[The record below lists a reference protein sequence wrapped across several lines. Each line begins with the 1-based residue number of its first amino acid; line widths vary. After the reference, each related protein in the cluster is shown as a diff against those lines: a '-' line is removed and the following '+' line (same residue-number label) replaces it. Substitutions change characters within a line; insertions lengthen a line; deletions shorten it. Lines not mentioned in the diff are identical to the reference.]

1 MPYLRPYAEW
11 SNLRKPWLLRLL
23 VGGKNVRFLA
33 SDTLLRTLHNSLTNK
48 IRKKIWSTDFVELYM
63 RYKLHFLENF
73 KS

>member
-33 SDTLLRTLHNSLTNK
+33 SDTLLRTLHNSLTTK
-48 IRKKIWSTDFVELYM
+48 YERKSGVQIL
-63 RYKLHFLENF
+63 
-73 KS
+73 